1 MAHNGEINTLRG
13 NLNSLRAR
21 EPHLKSEIIG
31 DDIKKLLPLVPG
43 GQSDSASLDN
53 MFELLVAAG
62 RSLPHAMMMLMPQAW
77 GQKHYLG
84 RDVRGFFEYES
95 MLMEPWDGPAAV
107 AFSDGVNAGAILD
120 RNGLRPARYTLCK
133 DGLFVMASETGVLDL
148 RDDEVEEKGRLKP
161 GEIIYLDLEK
171 LFTWIWKTT
180 EF

>member
-1 MAHNGEINTLRG
+1 
-13 NLNSLRAR
+13 
-21 EPHLKSEIIG
+21 
-31 DDIKKLLPLVPG
+31 
-43 GQSDSASLDN
+43 
-53 MFELLVAAG
+53 
-62 RSLPHAMMMLMPQAW
+62 MMMLMPQAW
-77 GQKHYLG
+77 GKKHYLG

-161 GEIIYLDLEK
+161 GEIIYLDLENHRILK
-171 LFTWIWKTT
+171 NAEMKAQVARSKPYRRWVA
-180 EF
+180 EN